1 MKNFKCGN
9 CDSIVFFE
17 NVFCETCGDALG
29 FIPET
34 MEMASFS
41 ISNTGDWKQNLKP
54 QNDNISNWKPCINYK
69 DNEVCNW
76 MLSVDDPSDF
86 CWSCRYTEII
96 PALNKPENKQSWFLL
111 EAAKRRLFYTL
122 YTLKLPIPSRMEQ
135 PEKGLVFHFKE
146 DDAKEGEVLTGH
158 DSGLITLNIAEAED
172 VEREIRRKA
181 MHEPYRT
188 LLGHFRHESGHFYWD
203 QLIDGTNWIEPY
215 RELFGDERMDYE
227 NALQLHYQ
235 QGPPLNWESNYV
247 SAYASTHPWEDWA
260 ESWAHY
266 LHIVD
271 ALDTAEHWQL
281 TVAGEIATQTDN
293 NSIGDDFSNILL
305 NKWAP
310 VAQFLNS
317 MSRSLGHKDSYPFLL
332 PSVVVQKLS
341 FIDGVVK
348 AKYK

>member
-9 CDSIVFFE
+9 CESMVFFE
-17 NVFCETCGDALG
+17 NVFCETCGDTLG

-34 MEMASFS
+34 MEMASFI
-41 ISNTGDWKQNLKP
+41 ISNIGEWRPHLK
-54 QNDNISNWKPCINYK
+54 NHNENIHNYKPCNNYLSHG
-69 DNEVCNW
+69 VCNW
-76 MLSVDDPSDF
+76 MLTADDPSDL

-96 PALNKPENKQSWFLL
+96 PALNNPDNKQLWFLL
-111 EAAKRRLFYTL
+111 ESAKRRLFYTL
-122 YTLKLPIPSRMEQ
+122 YALKLPIPSRMEQ
-135 PEKGLVFHFKE
+135 PESGLVFHFKE
-146 DDAKEGEVLTGH
+146 DDATEGEILTGH
-158 DSGLITLNIAEAED
+158 DSGLITLNIIEAED

-215 RELFGDERMDYE
+215 REIFGDERMDYE

-235 QGPPLNWESNYV
+235 QGPPHNWENNYV

-260 ESWAHY
+260 ETWAHY

-271 ALDTAEHWQL
+271 ALDTAEHWHL
-281 TVAGEIATQTDN
+281 TLQNEIGRGTNDN
-293 NSIGDDFSNILL
+293 VLGNNFSNTLL

-310 VAQFLNS
+310 LSQFLNT
-317 MSRSLGHKDSYPFLL
+317 MNRSLGHKDSYPFLL
-332 PSVVVQKLS
+332 PNGVIQKLS
-341 FIDGVVK
+341 FIDSVVM
-348 AKYK
+348 AL